1 MEREKPV
8 RSERLFDLVA
18 AGIHAS
24 NAGFVFRKNNTD
36 GSLHTIFFRRFYLD
50 SLSRCCDVG
59 GCSGNC
65 SGNNINIYTVFHY
78 LSAFHYLRFS
88 F

>member
-24 NAGFVFRKNNTD
+24 NAGFVFRKNTD
-36 GSLHTIFFRRFYLD
+36 GSLHIIFFKRFYLR
-50 SLSRCCDVG
+50 SLSRCCGVVDVVA
-59 GCSGNC
+59 
-65 SGNNINIYTVFHY
+65 IVLAAT
-78 LSAFHYLRFS
+78 
-88 F
+88 